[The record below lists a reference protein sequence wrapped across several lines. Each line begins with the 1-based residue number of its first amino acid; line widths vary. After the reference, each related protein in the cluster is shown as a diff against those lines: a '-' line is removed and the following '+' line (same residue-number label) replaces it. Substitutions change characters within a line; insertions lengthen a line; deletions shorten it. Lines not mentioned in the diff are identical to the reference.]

1 MFKDLYNSIESVI
14 VYCLPERMGVIT
26 AYEKRMFEKGNVTEY
41 RLANKKIDAE
51 VIEKL
56 EKVSRTAGYKEA
68 PKFFIYKSSK
78 MNAGSMKN
86 GSILISTAS
95 IENQTGDEL
104 EVTLGHEITHKL
116 HRRTDILTTLLATC
130 ISLLSAGY
138 LTKKAA
144 QFFQFDKSEK
154 SLKQILLISATFS
167 FFINLTD
174 KIFTLPQR
182 AMQRVLEKDA
192 DRGAV
197 ILTGNIDASISHF
210 EKLQEKYGNQEYE
223 KQSDNL
229 LVELRRTHP
238 HYEERISHIKKVKKE
253 IEEKGI
259 KNLSPSRFL

>member
-1 MFKDLYNSIESVI
+1 VFKDLYSSIESII
-14 VYCLPERMGVIT
+14 VYCLPEKIEGVT
-26 AYEKRMFEKGNVTEY
+26 SYEKRMFAKGRVTEY
-41 RLANKKIDAE
+41 RLASQEKDSK

-56 EKVSRTAGYKEA
+56 EKISRIAGYKKA
-68 PKFFIYKSSK
+68 PKLFIYESSK

-104 EVTLGHEITHKL
+104 DITLGHEITHKL
-116 HRRTDILTTLLATC
+116 HRRSNILTTLVATC
-130 ISLLSAGY
+130 ASLLSAGY
-138 LTKKAA
+138 LTKETA
-144 QFFQFDKSEK
+144 QFFKFDKSEK
-154 SLKQILLISATFS
+154 PLLRVLSISAIFS
-167 FFINLTD
+167 FFVNLTD
-174 KIFTLPQR
+174 KVFTIPER

-197 ILTGNIDASISHF
+197 ILTGNIDASISHLK
-210 EKLQEKYGNQEYE
+210 KLQEKYGNQEHE

-238 HYEERISHIKKVKKE
+238 HYEERISHIEKVKKE

-259 KNLSPSRFL
+259 KNLSPSRFF